1 MSQNRKRKRTRAG
14 RSSWLAAPVATIAL
28 AGLIAPASAG
38 DRKPQANPPG
48 VIIEPPSPGRNAT
61 PLPDP
66 NAPDQDQREGSGG
79 GCPANDKKL
88 KLIV

>member
-1 MSQNRKRKRTRAG
+1 MSQNRKRKRTRTG
-14 RSSWLAAPVATIAL
+14 RGSWLAAPVATIAL

-38 DRKPQANPPG
+38 DRKAPANPPG
-48 VIIEPPSPGRNAT
+48 VIIEPPRPGRDAS

-88 KLIV
+88 ELIV

>member
-1 MSQNRKRKRTRAG
+1 MSQNRKRNRTRIG
-14 RSSWLAAPVATIAL
+14 RSSWLAAPMATIAL

-38 DRKPQANPPG
+38 EKKSPAHPPG
-48 VIIEPPSPGRNAT
+48 VIIEPPRPGRNAT

-66 NAPDQDQREGSGG
+66 NAPQQGQREGSG

-88 KLIV
+88 ELIV